1 MVYELSDMSWLD
13 AEERFKKTQLAIVP
27 TGAVE
32 QHGLHL
38 GIGTDWVLAWEI
50 ARRVGEKTDALVLPI
65 MPYGVSG
72 HHSDFPGVMT
82 LKAETFK
89 EVVYEILACLN
100 RYGVRRVVFI
110 NGHGGN
116 LGALSE
122 AAKKAREELGM
133 LCSICMWWDVLANN
147 PVLGQPAET
156 HAGYAETSL
165 MLATRSQAVKMEYA
179 ILSPTKQVN
188 KDIQLVSSGMARFRD
203 GMVRIVL
210 KTADVSATGSM
221 TEAHPNDVPGTRD
234 YSSIT
239 KDLGENL
246 MKQVVEF
253 TSNFVKAF
261 ETFELPKINV
271 SREQA
276 LKEIRK

>member
-1 MVYELSDMSWLD
+1 MEMVYELSDMSWLD

-133 LCSICMWWDVLANN
+133 LCSICMWWDALANK

-221 TEAHPNDVPGTRD
+221 TEAHLTTCRAP
-234 YSSIT
+234 
-239 KDLGENL
+239 
-246 MKQVVEF
+246 
-253 TSNFVKAF
+253 
-261 ETFELPKINV
+261 ETIH
-271 SREQA
+271 
-276 LKEIRK
+276 I